1 MGLWATNA
9 KLNYYRST
17 CGQHKQSGVSS
28 KRRCRMTESVIAI
41 DQRRSVLLGRTV
53 G

>member
-1 MGLWATNA
+1 MGLWPTTA

-28 KRRCRMTESVIAI
+28 KRRCQMGESSIVI
-41 DQRRSVLLGRTV
+41 DQRRCVLLGRTV